1 MIFVR
6 EFNKNWTFRNSWWAN
21 RKKTK
26 KRRNCKLKFSVKWN
40 SRQDGVHLSEG
51 LLTCCWNISS
61 ISMLLLW
68 AARKEE
74 KDDQTYE
81 FEQHVA
87 GVTHLSPRQRFPGFL
102 RRLSRTF
109 DDLFEVSLKRNLGS
123 LIIRSS
129 LILSKGI
136 ERSSLAAQ
144 YLLLNAVFNNRAR
157 ENYRFIKKK
166 KEKKNL
172 FHLLRQSYVEVD
184 YSNELTASP
193 QSRSRRYTAHLS
205 HFRSSF
211 ASVIIF
217 VTRHSRLFCSSNM
230 FLARFNRIWFRRYS
244 CTDSSNSCAFCIP
257 IPQNVRYLELA
268 LHSIYFPMFSIIF

>member
-157 ENYRFIKKK
+157 ENYRFMKKK
-166 KEKKNL
+166 KKKKICFICFVSRTSRWIIRMNL
-172 FHLLRQSYVEVD
+172 LPR
-184 YSNELTASP
+184 
-193 QSRSRRYTAHLS
+193 RSRDLEDTPRIFRILEAPSPRSLS
-205 HFRSSF
+205 SWQDTRDCSVPRICFSPDSTGSGFADTPAPTVRTVVHF
-211 ASVIIF
+211 V
-217 VTRHSRLFCSSNM
+217 SR
-230 FLARFNRIWFRRYS
+230 FRKMS
-244 CTDSSNSCAFCIP
+244 GTWN
-257 IPQNVRYLELA
+257 
-268 LHSIYFPMFSIIF
+268 